1 VSRPSEAL
9 QATIGSLVGAIL
21 IVFSA
26 FFDVSRITPEV
37 VGAITILLS
46 WIAAAVTW
54 YIARK
59 QRAGALGSGTDGT
72 VSS

>member
-1 VSRPSEAL
+1 VSRPSEAV
-9 QATIGSLVGAIL
+9 QATIGSIVGAAL
-21 IVFSA
+21 IVLGA
-26 FFDVSRITPEV
+26 FFDLSKLTPEV

-72 VSS
+72 VST